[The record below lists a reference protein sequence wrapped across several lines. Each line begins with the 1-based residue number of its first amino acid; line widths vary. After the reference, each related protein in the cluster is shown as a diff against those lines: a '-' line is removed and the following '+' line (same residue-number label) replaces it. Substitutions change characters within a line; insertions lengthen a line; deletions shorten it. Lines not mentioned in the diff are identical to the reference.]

1 MSPIASPTAVM
12 FAGPLSVFTL
22 NLNIDRPDPSGDRM
36 VHDEIQRLRPD
47 LVSFQEALWHGEAE
61 DQARRI
67 LDGLSYE
74 IVHQFDLQ
82 EPDRP
87 YGTAIASRFPIIRS
101 DLVKLPGT
109 SRGAEFPRAIQAAE
123 IEVPSPVGRL
133 LLVNPKPHFE
143 PHMELEREMQAVAVA
158 DYIDRNADPDGFPPL
173 IAGDLDAT
181 PDASSIRFLTGLKS
195 LQGRSTCFVDSW
207 IASGNTGPGHTWSSD
222 NDFTRELA
230 DRLFGT
236 SEVRRRIDYVLVGS
250 PLLYKGFARVQ
261 ECEIVL
267 DQPRDGIWASGHFG
281 LLATFGVTS
290 ET

>member
-1 MSPIASPTAVM
+1 M

-22 NLNIDRPDPSGDRM
+22 NLNIDRPDPAGDRL
-36 VHDEIQRLRPD
+36 VHEEIQRLQPD
-47 LVSFQEALWHGEAE
+47 IVSFQESLWHGDTE
-61 DQARRI
+61 DQARQI

-101 DLVKLPGT
+101 DLVKLPST
-109 SRGAEFPRAIQAAE
+109 SRGQGFPRAIQAAE
-123 IEVPSPVGRL
+123 IEVPSPVGRV

-158 DYIDRNADPDGFPPL
+158 DYIDRNADPNGFPPL
-173 IAGDLDAT
+173 IAGDMDAT
-181 PDASSIRFLTGLKS
+181 PDSSSIRFLTGLKS
-195 LQGRSTCFVDSW
+195 LQGRSTCFVDTW
-207 IASGNTGPGHTWSSD
+207 TASGNAGPGHTWSSD

-230 DRLFGT
+230 DRLFGA
-236 SEVRRRIDYVLVGS
+236 SEVHRRIDYVLIGS
-250 PLLYKGFARVQ
+250 PLLYQGFARVQ
-261 ECEIVL
+261 KCEIVL

-281 LLATFGVTS
+281 LFVSLGVTR
-290 ET
+290 EI